1 MCGMCGMCGMCVKM
15 GIFLEI
21 HNNMSEAFL
30 NQVTLDCLL
39 NKNMYN
45 KHLLAERKKTTN
57 KRDKKFYKR
66 RIFDLTKELLLT
78 KEEPDNL
85 FPDVKYSFDIFV
97 DSCVHYFKS
106 KDNNDIIQA
115 EYKNIEEMNVI
126 ESDLLE
132 LNVESPLTEEEAN
145 TLLMR
150 SFKIT
155 QPSLDNFVKIKYT
168 KSPCEIILPKQKDI
182 NLKDPDLRNKGIRK
196 KKNIMNKYDESVNSK
211 KEITETIDKE
221 K

>member
-1 MCGMCGMCGMCVKM
+1 MCGMCGMCVKM

-85 FPDVKYSFDIFV
+85 FPDVNYSFDIFV
-97 DSCVHYFKS
+97 DSCIHYFKS

-211 KEITETIDKE
+211 KESTETIDKE

>member
-97 DSCVHYFKS
+97 DSCIHYFKS

>member
-45 KHLLAERKKTTN
+45 KHLLAERKKIIN

-97 DSCVHYFKS
+97 DSCIHYFKS

>member
-1 MCGMCGMCGMCVKM
+1 MLKSCFISLMGVKLYF
-15 GIFLEI
+15 FLEI
-21 HNNMSEAFL
+21 HNMSEAFL

-85 FPDVKYSFDIFV
+85 SPDVKYSFDIFV
-97 DSCVHYFKS
+97 DSCIHYFKS

>member
-1 MCGMCGMCGMCVKM
+1 
-15 GIFLEI
+15 
-21 HNNMSEAFL
+21 MSEAFL

-45 KHLLAERKKTTN
+45 KHLLAERK
-57 KRDKKFYKR
+57 
-66 RIFDLTKELLLT
+66 IS

-85 FPDVKYSFDIFV
+85 FPDVKYAFDIFV
-97 DSCVHYFKS
+97 DSCIHYFKS

-115 EYKNIEEMNVI
+115 EYKNIEESNVI

-132 LNVESPLTEEEAN
+132 QTVNSDLTEEEAN
-145 TLLMR
+145 NILMR

-155 QPSLDNFVKIKYT
+155 KPSLDNFVTIKYT
-168 KSPCEIILPKQKDI
+168 KKPSEIILPKQKDI

-196 KKNIMNKYDESVNSK
+196 KKNIINKYDENINSQ
-211 KEITETIDKE
+211 KEITETTNKE

>member
-1 MCGMCGMCGMCVKM
+1 MCVKM

-97 DSCVHYFKS
+97 DSCIHYFKS